1 MRYITYILLATAGL
15 TVVYGCGRAELCD
28 YRPLETSAELLLPS
42 LSLYLTP
49 YFVSD
54 PKDAAKS
61 TQDPPPF
68 YSDDPFAFYSY
79 VVVRHRPATPGFRTL
94 CAVINR
100 HFGKWERLVIVER
113 LEYGGH
119 DETGFIV
126 AAVTRDGLMG
136 VTNLGPKGPDAGLWE
151 ATLWPRA
158 FRLDRV
164 KFESCLAELDKAR
177 KSRKGLWSELLW
189 FNNID
194 WPLYLLHDIKSDGSY
209 ISIGVCAW
217 ADLEDAE
224 RVRLLK
230 APLDYAKAAELIRKS
245 PPWQNIVEGSASAKE
260 LRLAGATYASLIAL
274 VWENTLGK
282 PDYFVLGV
290 DPLAP
295 PPAKSASSLE
305 HEREHSGTP
314 TAPGPSSP

>member
-1 MRYITYILLATAGL
+1 MRVENSETKEHRMRFDACVGLALVSCLLSC
-15 TVVYGCGRAELCD
+15 GCGQTNLCD
-28 YRPLETSAELLLPS
+28 YAPLGTSANSSLPS

-54 PKDAAKS
+54 PEDAVKCA
-61 TQDPPPF
+61 QDPPPF
-68 YSDDPFAFYSY
+68 YADNPFAFYSY
-79 VVVRHRPATPGFRTL
+79 VVVRNRPATPGYRSL

-100 HFGKWERLVIVER
+100 HFGKWERLVIIER
-113 LEYGGH
+113 LQYGGY

-126 AAVTRDGLMG
+126 AAVTRGGLMG

-151 ATLWPRA
+151 ATLCPRA
-158 FRLDRV
+158 FRLDGV

-209 ISIGVCAW
+209 LSLAVCGWGWRW
-217 ADLEDAE
+217 ADHEDAD
-224 RVRLLK
+224 RARLLK
-230 APLDYAKAAELIRKS
+230 APLDYAKAAELVSKS

-260 LRLAGATYASLIAL
+260 LRKAGATYASLLSL
-274 VWENTLGK
+274 VWECTLGR
-282 PDYFVLGV
+282 PDYAILGV

-295 PPAKSASSLE
+295 PSAKPASS
-305 HEREHSGTP
+305 P
-314 TAPGPSSP
+314 